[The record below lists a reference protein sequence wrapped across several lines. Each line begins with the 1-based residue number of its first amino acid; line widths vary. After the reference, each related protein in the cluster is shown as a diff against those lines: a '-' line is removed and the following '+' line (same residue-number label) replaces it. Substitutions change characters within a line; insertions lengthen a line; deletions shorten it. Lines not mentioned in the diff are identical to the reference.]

1 MVKAMDRYAL
11 TFLAAFSVA
20 AAAAATHAHDGRLDT
35 LKRGYYACER
45 PGDAEVGPGIAANE
59 YDFLVINAS
68 RYRTPDGTGTYLRT
82 GEKVQM
88 TSGPRKGDAFAMKG
102 ERFLEMTA
110 GEGSA
115 HSIRCILSAA
125 SSEPLTS
132 GQD

>member
-59 YDFLVINAS
+59 YDFLVINGS

-110 GEGSA
+110 GPGTELA
-115 HSIRCILSAA
+115 IRCILSAA
-125 SSEPLTS
+125 SGEPLTS

>member
-1 MVKAMDRYAL
+1 MDRYAL
-11 TFLAAFSVA
+11 IFLAAFFGMGA
-20 AAAAATHAHDGRLDT
+20 AVHAHDGRLDT
-35 LKRGYYACER
+35 LERGYYACER
-45 PGDAEVGPGIAANE
+45 PGDAEIGPGIAASE

-82 GEKVQM
+82 GEKVQI

-110 GEGSA
+110 GPGTEFD
-115 HSIRCILSAA
+115 IRCILARGSG
-125 SSEPLTS
+125 EPLTS